1 MYRSPAKNRW
11 LASKLPSVAA
21 YPSEYELD
29 IVTRAGET
37 VRVRPITPDD
47 GELLVDFFERLGPE
61 SRYYRFFR
69 VKTSMPPEEVEYFTT
84 VDYST
89 RMALIAIYDGR
100 MVGVAR
106 YDAEPDD
113 PERAEVAF
121 SVSDEN
127 QGHGIGTSL
136 LQLITAYARD
146 HGITGFRAFVLP
158 ENVQMMRVFRNSG
171 YELKRTVEDG
181 IFTVDFPVAYT
192 DDARARAE
200 ERERRAVT
208 ASVLPLLFPRTV
220 AVIGASTREGSI
232 GHTLFRNLLHTGF
245 TGAIYPVNPRTQVV
259 NAVRAYPSVKDVPD
273 TVDLAF
279 VVVPAS
285 QVLDVV
291 RQCDEAGVRGLV
303 VISAGFSEIGGE
315 GVELENRLLD
325 MVRNAGMRM
334 VGPNCMGLLNTA
346 PSISMNGTFAPVY
359 PPAGNVAMSSQSG
372 ALGIAILQY
381 ALRTG
386 LGISQFVSVGN
397 KADLSGNDLLM
408 AWEDDP
414 QTDVILL
421 YLESFGAPRRFARI
435 APRVARKKPIVAV
448 KSGRSAS
455 GSRAASSHTGALASL
470 DVAVDALFR
479 QTGVIR
485 VDTLEEM
492 FAVGSLLSTQ
502 PVPKGRRVA
511 VVTNAGG
518 PGILAADAL
527 EANGLQ
533 IPELSEATQR
543 LLRAKLPAEASFR
556 NPVDMVAGAG
566 PEEYSHVVNAILRSE
581 EVDALLVMYTP
592 TSDSGVESVATALR
606 TVVESY
612 DGRTTVLSVF
622 MQSEAAV
629 AFLRSDKVKIPTYSF
644 PEAAAIALAR
654 SVSYGEWLQR
664 DPGEVPSLDDVDVSV
679 AKAVV
684 ESVLARS
691 DESGGWLEPEETA
704 KVLGAFGIT
713 LPRSGSAATA
723 DDAVRIAG
731 EIGGPVVLKVISE
744 SALHKSDVG
753 GVLLNLQGD
762 EAVRDGFAAVT
773 AAVSEH
779 DGVLVQEMIP
789 GGHEVLIGVTE
800 DPNFGP
806 LLVYGLGGVY
816 VELLKDVAFR
826 LNPLTDVDAR
836 EMVREIKGAKLLDG
850 YRGFPPGDVEAVVNT
865 ILRISAMATA
875 IPEIAEMDLN
885 PVMVLEP
892 GEGVRA
898 VDARIKVKPVR
909 EGWFPALDDL
919 PAVVRKGT

>member
-1 MYRSPAKNRW
+1 M
-11 LASKLPSVAA
+11 LSVAS

-29 IVTRAGET
+29 IVTRSGET

-47 GELLVDFFERLGPE
+47 GDLLVDFFERLGPE

-69 VKTSMPPEEVEYFTT
+69 VKSSLDSKEVEYFTT
-84 VDYST
+84 VDYAT
-89 RMALIAIYDGR
+89 RMALIALYNGR

-106 YDAEPDD
+106 YDIESDD
-113 PERAEVAF
+113 PDRAEVAF
-121 SVSDEN
+121 SVADEM

-146 HGITGFRAFVLP
+146 HHIVGFRAFVLP

-192 DDARARAE
+192 DDARAQAE

-208 ASVLPLLFPRTV
+208 ASVLPLFFPRSI

-232 GHTLFRNLLHTGF
+232 GNTLFRNLLHTGY
-245 TGAIYPVNPRTQVV
+245 TGTLYPVNPRTQVV
-259 NAVRAYPSVKDVPD
+259 NAVRAYPSIKDVPD

-279 VVVPAS
+279 IVVPAP
-285 QVLDVV
+285 QVIDVV
-291 RQCDEAGVRGLV
+291 RECAEAGVRGLV
-303 VISAGFSEIGGE
+303 VISAGFSEVGGP
-315 GVELENRLLD
+315 GVDMEAELLD
-325 MVRNAGMRM
+325 LVRNAGMRM

-346 PSISMNGTFAPVY
+346 PSVNLNGTFAPVY

-381 ALRTG
+381 ALRSG

-397 KADLSGNDLLM
+397 KADISGNDLLM

-421 YLESFGAPRRFARI
+421 YLESFGAPRRFARL

-448 KSGRSAS
+448 KSGRTAT

-485 VDTLEEM
+485 VDTLEEL
-492 FAVGSLLSTQ
+492 FAVGSLLSCQ
-502 PVPKGRRVA
+502 PVPKGRRVG

-527 EANGLQ
+527 EANGLH
-533 IPELSEATQR
+533 IPELSEATQNA
-543 LLRAKLPAEASFR
+543 LRTKLPAEASIR
-556 NPVDMVAGAG
+556 NPVDMIAGAAA
-566 PEEYSHVVNAILRSE
+566 EEFSHVVTTILESG
-581 EVDALLVMYTP
+581 EVDALLIIYVP
-592 TSDSGVESVATALR
+592 TSDSGVENVATALR
-606 TVVESY
+606 TVAEQY
-612 DGRTTVLSVF
+612 EGPTTLLSVF
-622 MQSEAAV
+622 MQSDTAA
-629 AFLRSDKVKIPTYSF
+629 ALLRSDLVNIPTFSF
-644 PEAAAIALAR
+644 PESAAIALSR
-654 SVSYGEWLQR
+654 SVSYGEWLLR
-664 DPGEVPSLDDVDVSV
+664 DPGVVPNLERVDVGAARSV
-679 AKAVV
+679 VEHALATAEDGGVWLEPGDA
-684 ESVLARS
+684 ESVLS
-691 DESGGWLEPEETA
+691 
-704 KVLGAFGIT
+704 AFGIT
-713 LPRSGSAATA
+713 LPKSAVVTSAE
-723 DDAVRIAG
+723 DAVRVAD
-731 EIGGPVVLKVISE
+731 EIGGRVVLKVISE

-753 GVLLNLQGD
+753 GVVLDIEG
-762 EAVRDGFAAVT
+762 EIAVRDGFASVTSAV
-773 AAVSEH
+773 AEY
-779 DGVLVQEMIP
+779 DGVLVQEMI
-789 GGHEVLIGVTE
+789 GAGHEILIGVTE

-806 LLVYGLGGVY
+806 LVVYGLGGVY

-850 YRGFPPGDVEAVVNT
+850 YRGFPPGDVDAVVDT

-875 IPEIAEMDLN
+875 IPEISELDLN

-892 GEGVRA
+892 GEGVRV
-898 VDARIKVKPVR
+898 VDARIRVKPVR
-909 EGWFPALDDL
+909 RGWFPSIDDL
-919 PAVVRKGT
+919 PAVVRH